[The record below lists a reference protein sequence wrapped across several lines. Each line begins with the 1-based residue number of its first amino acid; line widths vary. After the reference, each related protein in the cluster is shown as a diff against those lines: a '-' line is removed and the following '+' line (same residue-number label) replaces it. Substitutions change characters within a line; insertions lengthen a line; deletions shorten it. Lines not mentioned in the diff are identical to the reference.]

1 MSSTLS
7 SFMPLLSHSLQRLS
21 EKVVSLGFPQ
31 GHFFDAGFDFTDSSV
46 YTSSSCAPPPL
57 LSADRLAARHLALTV
72 LYGQSLAILAFLEA
86 NAIRA
91 LPSAADR
98 RDAFG
103 RGVKAEA
110 FVSSVLL
117 PYYERV
123 TSSPAVVLS
132 GLLPPSRVLAAT
144 AVGLSSASGEG
155 SGLPTSAED
164 CEAAALSVVRALA
177 ILADMAIGLVAAD
190 EDAVAG
196 GAVSLSTPV
205 PAAALL
211 VSSTSTSASSSAA
224 AAVSS
229 AMMAAA
235 GERISG
241 GGAPAAPV
249 TPAEQRALEAAM
261 IRLIGLF
268 GLAAP
273 LNTSNNAAST
283 NKSSVDAN
291 GGAAKKSLIISA
303 SPYDLKRLTRMAARC
318 VFLAQ
323 RIVLAPSDFGLSDAF
338 EMLAAVPLFGG
349 GSTSSSSSSAT
360 APPANP
366 LDQYTQALRLL
377 LTLESELLQR
387 FVTIVVDEAQSFT
400 AQCAFDPSGHRIGF

>member
-1 MSSTLS
+1 
-7 SFMPLLSHSLQRLS
+7 MPLLSHSLQRLS

-31 GHFFDAGFDFTDSSV
+31 SHFFDAGFDFTYSSGT
-46 YTSSSCAPPPL
+46 TSSSCAPPSL
-57 LSADRLAARHLALTV
+57 LSADHLALTV
-72 LYGQSLAILAFLEA
+72 LYGQSFATLAFLEA
-86 NAIRA
+86 NAIRS
-91 LPSAADR
+91 LPSEADR
-98 RDAFG
+98 RAAFG
-103 RGVKAEA
+103 GGVRAEA

-123 TSSPAVVLS
+123 TSSSAILLS

-144 AVGLSSASGEG
+144 AVGLSAASGG
-155 SGLPTSAED
+155 NSLPTSAED
-164 CEAAALSVVRALA
+164 CEVAALSVVRALT
-177 ILADMAIGLVAAD
+177 ILADVAIGLVAA
-190 EDAVAG
+190 EDTIVAE
-196 GAVSLSTPV
+196 GATGLSTPV
-205 PAAALL
+205 PAAARL
-211 VSSTSTSASSSAA
+211 VSSTSVSSSSSAA
-224 AAVSS
+224 VVPS
-229 AMMAAA
+229 AT
-235 GERISG
+235 GERIS

-268 GLAAP
+268 GLTAP
-273 LNTSNNAAST
+273 PNTSNTSASSAT
-283 NKSSVDAN
+283 NNTCSGADVN
-291 GGAAKKSLIISA
+291 GGAAKKSSVASAA
-303 SPYDLKRLTRMAARC
+303 SPYDLKGLTRMAARC

-349 GSTSSSSSSAT
+349 GSSSASSSAT
-360 APPANP
+360 ASAANP

-400 AQCAFDPSGHRIGF
+400 AQCAFDPSGHRVGI